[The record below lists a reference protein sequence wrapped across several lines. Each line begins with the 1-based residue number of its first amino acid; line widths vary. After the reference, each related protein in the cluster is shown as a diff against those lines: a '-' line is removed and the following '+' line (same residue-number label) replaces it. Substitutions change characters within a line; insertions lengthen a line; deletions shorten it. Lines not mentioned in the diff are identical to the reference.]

1 MSEGICME
9 SGTFCGLSVNSK
21 HVSGLN
27 SLLQKE
33 ENEKSANKGGSNG
46 VGMGGLPPC

>member
-1 MSEGICME
+1 MSEGRVWKVVPFVVC
-9 SGTFCGLSVNSK
+9 LSTQK